1 MYICVYVISKGALF
15 NPWVLFRVSILVVPG
30 EQIHVTSHV
39 TNHWPLQHEHVMGVV
54 PGIKR
59 PVEDTF
65 VSAFC
70 SHFWD
75 QISYLALQWPFF
87 IVVVMVLMMAPRW
100 LSLLKESI
108 MLLLKLLS
116 CKFSLFEVCII
127 ALDWSTVSI

>member
-1 MYICVYVISKGALF
+1 
-15 NPWVLFRVSILVVPG
+15 
-30 EQIHVTSHV
+30 
-39 TNHWPLQHEHVMGVV
+39 MGVV